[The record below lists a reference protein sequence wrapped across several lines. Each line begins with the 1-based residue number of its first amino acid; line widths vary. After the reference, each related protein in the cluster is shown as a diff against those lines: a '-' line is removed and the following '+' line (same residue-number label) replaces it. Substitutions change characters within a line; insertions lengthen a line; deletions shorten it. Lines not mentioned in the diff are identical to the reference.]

1 MPNSPVEAQCS
12 VSGHAGGVR
21 YRDYLAWE
29 GWLAIILGLELATVA
44 FPGLIL
50 SYPRGWLGPLFVP
63 AVLLIF
69 ALLARRR
76 GVPLLA
82 AGRWFTDRPL
92 GGARADRPGL
102 PAAGL
107 RRRLV
112 IETGVWIVAVT
123 AWVLVAGSSGLL
135 IFGTGL
141 ASAVYGAVQAFASR
155 GRVVRAEDERG
166 ERFVV
171 AERPGIGTPHLG
183 VAPA

>member
-1 MPNSPVEAQCS
+1 MP
-12 VSGHAGGVR
+12 

-29 GWLAIILGLELATVA
+29 GALALVLGLELALVA

-50 SYPRGWLGPLFVP
+50 SYPAGWAGVLFVP
-63 AVLLIF
+63 AALLLF

-76 GVPLLA
+76 GIPLPA
-82 AGRWFTDRPL
+82 AGRWFTERPL
-92 GGARADRPGL
+92 AGAQPGRPGL
-102 PAAGL
+102 PAARL

-112 IETGVWIVAVT
+112 IETAVWIVAVT
-123 AWVLVAGSSGLL
+123 VWVLAVGSSGLL

-141 ASAVYGAVQAFASR
+141 ASAAYGGVQLFLS
-155 GRVVRAEDERG
+155 RAEVIREERARG

-183 VAPA
+183 VETVQGNVRGAP